1 MSSSV
6 TCWVS
11 VHDISDRTGDSTA
24 VVICWHRTVAGGGGG
39 VQTIPEH
46 DTIGFGH
53 HGVEVIRDRM
63 SVVACLWRP
72 ITGHTYAHDGTSV
85 RWEVMRWWRWRR
97 GVNRAGAGH
106 GHHRVDG
113 VGAGGACNV

>member
-24 VVICWHRTVAGGGGG
+24 VVICWHRTVAAGGCGG

-72 ITGHTYAHDGTSV
+72 ITGHPYAHDGTSAI
-85 RWEVMRWWRWRR
+85 EVM
-97 GVNRAGAGH
+97 
-106 GHHRVDG
+106 
-113 VGAGGACNV
+113 